1 MKIALFTVVYM
12 PHTILHRT
20 YMDGVFMRL
29 TWPHFQY
36 HKPTTAWLSFSQ
48 FINGQNA
55 KLCMI
60 TDESFNWIWCSW
72 IWTHNLVVSCMY
84 LICVWCLFLVTQH
97 KQQHRASLFSF
108 QFFTWPEVAIA
119 QWATGAGHN
128 SHEFESQTGR
138 MFHGNDF
145 KSSETQLILLS
156 RFSYGLGYLLLVCV
170 LGCWSESDLAAC
182 CI

>member
-1 MKIALFTVVYM
+1 MKGKLTLVHEYRFVHCGLYASHYLAQD
-12 PHTILHRT
+12 IL
-20 YMDGVFMRL
+20 YGVFMRL
-29 TWPHFQY
+29 TWALFQY
-36 HKPTTAWLSFSQ
+36 HKPATAWLSFSQ
-48 FINGQNA
+48 FINDQNA

-60 TDESFNWIWCSW
+60 TDLNSQLLGKLHVFDLCVVFVFGDTTQTI
-72 IWTHNLVVSCMY
+72 TQGQLVQFSIFY
-84 LICVWCLFLVTQH
+84 LA
-97 KQQHRASLFSF
+97 RSSLK
-108 QFFTWPEVAIA
+108 
-119 QWATGAGHN
+119 QWATGAGQD

-156 RFSYGLGYLLLVCV
+156 RFSYGLGYLLLMCV